1 MTREEIKG
9 LDRSKIQS
17 MQMTS
22 GATILISHEKENIDN
37 RHSIFCCCLCAAVF
51 ISTSAGP
58 GRHLAGFRFL
68 IMRHITWTGNALLTQ
83 QMTPGNLGI
92 Y

>member
-1 MTREEIKG
+1 MEEPKIIYMTREEIKG

-37 RHSIFCCCLCAAVF
+37 SNEINQEVRLRARKEVKEEEKEEDKP
-51 ISTSAGP
+51 TEKKEE
-58 GRHLAGFRFL
+58 
-68 IMRHITWTGNALLTQ
+68 
-83 QMTPGNLGI
+83 
-92 Y
+92 